1 MTKTTFSLSIGLARL
16 RMNAI
21 RAVLVL
27 LALAGGLPGLQTHS
41 ARAAVV
47 FSTYVGGN
55 CSCGLAGPDFLAAVP
70 FTVGGSYDFAGAAA
84 YMLNFDSA
92 GSTFSMALYA
102 ASSAG
107 GPAPSPLW
115 TSGTLTA
122 PGPAQTATLV
132 SASYSGPPILLNSGT
147 EYFFAVDMPN
157 FVVWLGGGSPESP
170 LYYSQSGGPWQ
181 IGGSASQYEIFG
193 NPPTT
198 PVPEFS
204 TWAMML
210 IGFAGLSYAAARRA
224 GAGRAVCA

>member
-84 YMLNFDSA
+84 YMLNFGFRGKHVLDGSLCGVERRRSGSVPALDKRNADRAWTGPDRDA
-92 GSTFSMALYA
+92 GQREL
-102 ASSAG
+102 
-107 GPAPSPLW
+107 
-115 TSGTLTA
+115 
-122 PGPAQTATLV
+122 
-132 SASYSGPPILLNSGT
+132 
-147 EYFFAVDMPN
+147 
-157 FVVWLGGGSPESP
+157 
-170 LYYSQSGGPWQ
+170 
-181 IGGSASQYEIFG
+181 
-193 NPPTT
+193 
-198 PVPEFS
+198 
-204 TWAMML
+204 
-210 IGFAGLSYAAARRA
+210 
-224 GAGRAVCA
+224 